1 MKVAFYTLG
10 CKVNGYETEVLTE
23 KFIEKGCEIV
33 PFSELA
39 DIYVVNTCTVT
50 AISDRKSRTALRNAR
65 KRNPSAIVV
74 AAGCYPQAAA
84 DEVKSLDDVDIIVG
98 TANKYDL
105 VELALSKAR
114 TFSIPDITRYI
125 PYSEDTVLGNSTH
138 TRAIIKIEDGC
149 NNFCSYCK
157 IPFARGRVRSKPLE
171 TAVKEFEGLVKSGY
185 KEIVVTGIEIASYG
199 EDTGDSLSKLLCK
212 FDSLCDDNTRIRL
225 GSLEPRLITEDF
237 AKKISSLTHICPQF
251 HLSMQS
257 GCDTVLKRM
266 NRKYDTALFEN
277 SVNLLRKYIKDVQ
290 ITTDL
295 IAGFPG
301 ETEEEFEQTLAFLKK
316 IRFLKV
322 HVFPYSKR
330 EGTAACRMDGHLTK
344 AVKAERAAAASKL
357 CDGIRKEILESYIG
371 KTVSVL
377 FETQKDGVW
386 SGYTPNYIPVEY
398 RCDQDLSNTLLTVEI
413 VSSDGD
419 KLIAK

>member
-23 KFIEKGCEIV
+23 KFIEKGCTIV
-33 PFSELA
+33 PFSDIA

-50 AISDRKSRTALRNAR
+50 AISDRKSRTALRSAR

-84 DEVKSLDDVDIIVG
+84 DEVKNLDDVDIIVG
-98 TANKYDL
+98 TANKYAL
-105 VELALSKAR
+105 VELALSKAH
-114 TFSIPDITRYI
+114 TFSIPDIRQYI
-125 PYSEDTVLGNSTH
+125 PYANDIVLGNSTH
-138 TRAIIKIEDGC
+138 TRAILKIEDGC

-157 IPFARGRVRSKPLE
+157 IPYARGRVRSKPLAD
-171 TAVKEFEGLVKSGY
+171 AVKEFEGLVKSGY

-199 EDTGDSLSKLLCK
+199 EDTGDSLAELLCR
-212 FDSLCDDNTRIRL
+212 FDALCDKDTRIRL
-225 GSLEPRLITEDF
+225 GSLEPRLITEEF
-237 AKKISSLTHICPQF
+237 AEKLSSLSHICPQY

-266 NRKYDTALFEN
+266 NRKYDTSLFET

-295 IAGFPG
+295 IVGFPG
-301 ETEEEFEQTLAFLKK
+301 ETDEEFEETLAFLKK

-330 EGTAACRMDGHLTK
+330 AGTAAERMSGHLTK
-344 AVKAERAAAASKL
+344 AVKAGRSATASKL
-357 CDGIRKEILESYIG
+357 CDSIRDEILESYIG

-398 RCDQDLSNTLLTVEI
+398 RCDKDLNNTLLTVEI
-413 VSSDGD
+413 STSDGD
-419 KLIAK
+419 VLKA

>member
-10 CKVNGYETEVLTE
+10 CKVNSYETEVLTE

-33 PFSELA
+33 PFTDTA

-50 AISDRKSRTALRNAR
+50 AISDRKSRTALRSAK
-65 KRNPSAIVV
+65 KRNPSAVVV

-84 DEVKSLDDVDIIVG
+84 DEVKNLDDVDIIVG

-105 VELALSKAR
+105 VELALQKAH
-114 TFSIPDITRYI
+114 TFSIPDIKQYI
-125 PYSEDTVLGNSTH
+125 PYANDIVLGNSTH
-138 TRAIIKIEDGC
+138 TRAILKIEDGC

-157 IPFARGRVRSKPLE
+157 IPFARGRVRSKPFAD
-171 TAVKEFEGLVKSGY
+171 AVKEFEGLVKSNY

-199 EDTGDSLSKLLCK
+199 EDTGDSLLELLCK
-212 FDSLCDDNTRIRL
+212 FNALCDKNTRIRL
-225 GSLEPRLITEDF
+225 GSLEPRLITEEF
-237 AKKISSLTHICPQF
+237 AKTLSSLSHICPQF

-266 NRKYDTALFEN
+266 NRKYDTALFAN
-277 SVNLLRKYIKDVQ
+277 SVSLLRQYIKDVQ

-295 IAGFPG
+295 IVGFPG
-301 ETEEEFEQTLAFLKK
+301 ETDEEFEKTLTFLND

-330 EGTAACRMDGHLTK
+330 EGTAASRMDGHITK
-344 AVKAERAAAASKL
+344 TVKAERALAAAEL
-357 CDGIRKEILESYIG
+357 CDNIRKEILDSYVG
-371 KTVSVL
+371 KTLSVL

-398 RCDQDLSNTLLTVEI
+398 RCAKDLHNTVMTVEI
-413 VSSDGD
+413 TSSNGD
-419 KLIAK
+419 ILISK

>member
-10 CKVNGYETEVLTE
+10 CKVNSYETEVLTE

-33 PFSELA
+33 PFSDIA

-65 KRNPSAIVV
+65 KKNPSAIIV

-84 DEVKSLDDVDIIVG
+84 DELKKLNDIDIVVG

-105 VELALSKAR
+105 VELALKKAH
-114 TFSIPDITRYI
+114 TFSIPDIRKYI
-125 PYSEDTVLGNSTH
+125 PYSNDIALGNSTH
-138 TRAIIKIEDGC
+138 TRATLKIEDGC

-157 IPFARGRVRSKPLE
+157 IPFARGRVRSKPFAD
-171 TAVKEFEGLVKSGY
+171 AVKEFEGLVKSDY

-199 EDTGDSLSKLLCK
+199 EDTGDSLAELLCK
-212 FDSLCDDNTRIRL
+212 FDALCNEDTRIRL

-237 AKKISSLTHICPQF
+237 TKKLSSLPHICPQY

-266 NRKYDTALFEN
+266 NRKYDTVLFEN
-277 SVNLLRKYIKDVQ
+277 SVALLRKYIKDVQ

-295 IAGFPG
+295 IVGFPG
-301 ETEEEFEQTLAFLKK
+301 ETDEEFEKTIEFLKK

-330 EGTAACRMDGHLTK
+330 EGTTATRMSGQLTK
-344 AVKAERAAAASKL
+344 AVKLRRAGIAATH
-357 CDGIRKEILESYIG
+357 CDEIRKEILEGYVG

-386 SGYTPNYIPVEY
+386 SGYTRNYIPVEY
-398 RCDQDLSNTLLTVEI
+398 PSDKDLSNTVITVKI
-413 VSSDGD
+413 ASSDGD
-419 KLIAK
+419 TLTAK

>member
-10 CKVNGYETEVLTE
+10 CKVNSYETEVLTE

-33 PFSELA
+33 PFSDVA

-50 AISDRKSRTALRNAR
+50 ALSDRKSRTALRSAR
-65 KRNPSAIVV
+65 KKNPSAIIV
-74 AAGCYPQAAA
+74 AAGCYPQAAKTPDLPDA
-84 DEVKSLDDVDIIVG
+84 DIVVG

-105 VELALSKAR
+105 VELALSKTR
-114 TFSIPDITRYI
+114 TFSIPDIRQYT
-125 PYSEDTVLGNSTH
+125 PYANDTVTGNTTH
-138 TRAIIKIEDGC
+138 TRAILKIEDGC

-157 IPFARGRVRSKPLE
+157 IPFARGRVRSKPFHNA
-171 TAVKEFEGLVKSGY
+171 TKEFAGLIKSGY

-199 EDTGDSLSKLLCK
+199 EDTGDSLSDLL
-212 FDSLCDDNTRIRL
+212 FEFNSLCDKDTRIRL

-237 AKKISSLTHICPQF
+237 AKKLSLMTHICPQF

-266 NRKYDTALFEN
+266 NRKYDTALYKN
-277 SVNLLRKYIKDVQ
+277 SVTLLRRYIKDAE

-295 IAGFPG
+295 IVGFPG
-301 ETEEEFEQTLAFLKK
+301 ETDEEFEQTLNFLKE

-330 EGTAACRMDGHLTK
+330 EGTVAARMNGQLTK
-344 AVKAERAAAASKL
+344 AVKAERCATASDL
-357 CDGIRKEILESYIG
+357 CDTIRKDILQTYTG

-377 FETQKDGVW
+377 FETQKEGVW
-386 SGYTPNYIPVEY
+386 SGYTSNYIPVEY
-398 RCDQDLSNTLLTVEI
+398 KTEENLNNEIITVEI
-413 VSSDGD
+413 SHSDGD
-419 KLIAK
+419 TLIAK